1 MEQTTKKIVMPSA
14 DFVARANVSPA
25 AYERMLNAAAED
37 VDAYWADA
45 ADAVHWFKRWET
57 VCEWTFPFARWFVGG
72 TTNAAYNC
80 IDRHLKTWRRC
91 KAAII
96 WEGEPGDRRVLT
108 YQQLHNEVSR
118 VASAL
123 VRQGLQAGDRVALYL
138 PAVPELIVSMLA
150 CARIGVTHNA
160 IFEGYGAGALRD
172 RLADSEPRLVITADG
187 RFRSGR
193 PLAMKATVD
202 EALAGHDGVE
212 CVAVL
217 RRTGQPVAWASGRDI
232 WWDEFLDRV
241 DPACDCLPVESE
253 HPLFILYTSGTT
265 GKPKGIIHSTGGYL
279 VGATTTARSVFD
291 IKDTDVVWTTSNPA
305 WPTGHTYVVYG
316 TLSLGSTVVIYEGDP
331 DHPDPSRLWDIAA
344 EQGVNIFYTFPNDI
358 RRIRRHGQHY
368 PQSRDLSQLRLL
380 GSVSEPLLQ
389 EDWEWLHTYVGRG
402 ECPINDT
409 WWQTET
415 GATMITSVPGA
426 IGNKPGSVGKPFP
439 GISAAV
445 VDDDGNEVA
454 PGVPGNLVVTR
465 PWPSMLRGVFGSRER
480 YYKTYWEK
488 FAEQQYYFPGDRA
501 VCDADG
507 YFWILGRLDDI
518 ILVRGLS
525 VSPAEVESRLLEH
538 PATQQAAVV
547 GRTSAETG
555 HAIVAYVVLRDSA
568 QAHPPSSAEL
578 REHIAKTIGDLAVP
592 ENVYFV
598 PALPTT
604 KSGKVLRRLLRDVAQ
619 GDELSGDVSA
629 LDDRQVIDAARRA
642 VQS

>member
-1 MEQTTKKIVMPSA
+1 MPTA
-14 DFVARANVSPA
+14 DFAARANVSPA
-25 AYERMLNAAAED
+25 AYARMTSAA
-37 VDAYWADA
+37 A
-45 ADAVHWFKRWET
+45 ADAEAYWGDAARSIHWFRGWEAA
-57 VCEWTFPFARWFVGG
+57 CEWTFPFAKWFVGG

-80 IDRHLKTWRRC
+80 IDRHLMTWRRC

-108 YQQLHNEVSR
+108 YQHLHNEVSHL
-118 VASAL
+118 ASAL
-123 VRQGLQAGDRVALYL
+123 LRHGLRPGDRIALYL
-138 PAVPELIVSMLA
+138 PALPELIISMLA

-160 IFEGYGAGALRD
+160 VFEGYGAGALRD
-172 RLADSEPRLVITADG
+172 RLADSEARLVITADG
-187 RFRSGR
+187 RFRAGK

-202 EALAGHDGVE
+202 EALAGHEGVE
-212 CVAVL
+212 RVVVL
-217 RRTGQPVAWASGRDI
+217 RRTGQPVAWDHGRDV
-232 WWDEFLDRV
+232 WWEDFL
-241 DPACDCLPVESE
+241 AGANNSCDCLPVESE

-279 VGATTTARSVFD
+279 VGTTTTARCVFD
-291 IKDTDVVWTTSNPA
+291 IKDTDVLWTTSNPA
-305 WPTGHTYVVYG
+305 WPTGHGYVVYG
-316 TLSLGSTVVIYEGDP
+316 PLSLGATVVIYEGEP
-331 DHPDPSRLWDIAA
+331 DHPHPGRLWDIAA
-344 EQGVNIFYTFPNDI
+344 EQGVNILYTFPNDI
-358 RRIRRHGQHY
+358 RRMRRDGEHY

-389 EDWEWLHTYVGRG
+389 EDWRWLHTHVGRG
-402 ECPINDT
+402 RCPINDT

-426 IGNKPGSVGKPFP
+426 VGNKPGSVGKPFP

-454 PGVPGNLVVTR
+454 SGMPGNLVVTR

-488 FAEQQYYFPGDRA
+488 FAERQYYFPGDRA
-501 VCDADG
+501 VRDADG
-507 YFWILGRLDDI
+507 YFWILGRIDDT

-538 PATQQAAVV
+538 PATQQTAVV

-555 HAIVAYVVLRDSA
+555 QAVVAYVVLSKSA
-568 QAHPPSSAEL
+568 QERPPTSADL
-578 REHIAKTIGDLAVP
+578 QEHIAKTIGDLAVP

-604 KSGKVLRRLLRDVAQ
+604 KSGKVLRRLLRDLAE
-619 GDELSGDVSA
+619 GNELSGDVSA
-629 LDDRQVIDAARRA
+629 LHDRDVIDGVRRI
-642 VQS
+642 VQA